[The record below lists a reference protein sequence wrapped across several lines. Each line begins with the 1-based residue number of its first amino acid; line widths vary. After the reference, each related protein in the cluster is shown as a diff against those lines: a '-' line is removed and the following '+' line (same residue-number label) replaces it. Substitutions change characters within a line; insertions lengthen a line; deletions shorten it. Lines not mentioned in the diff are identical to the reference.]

1 MLGAGEIKKKKSKLD
16 IYCGIYLKKEKS
28 KIHVITLYLYSSV
41 QDNSCSINHNLLM
54 RIVIYIQQVNDKVE
68 NNIGERSKLRFKD
81 MNKSQEDNLGE
92 GL

>member
-41 QDNSCSINHNLLM
+41 
-54 RIVIYIQQVNDKVE
+54 
-68 NNIGERSKLRFKD
+68 
-81 MNKSQEDNLGE
+81 
-92 GL
+92 